1 MQQQQ
6 AKIPGLS
13 QNLPPRLNVWGEEDV
28 DDNFGI
34 RLFQNMFSPGYWE
47 NDTSTDVERTLES
60 IYRETGDV
68 GTLPRYAPKEFSLP
82 NGTKKTLSSEEYTA
96 FSKDFGQ
103 ENNQL
108 LSDVMEDNDFN
119 SMEPEMQAAIINDI
133 YQYSLDIAKDEL
145 MDYGYL
151 SADSEAARLLDS
163 GFPISDY
170 FITKAKLDVFEGEGS
185 TQQKRDALFAMDGM
199 SGEEKNEFA
208 KLYFDSEKE
217 IDYSNADTYAMTQL
231 SDAGQNKYNRVESL
245 GYSVQKYAELYP
257 IAAASEKK
265 AIVISNL
272 MAAGLTEAQA
282 MEFYRRIKKQDWD
295 E

>member
-1 MQQQQ
+1 M
-6 AKIPGLS
+6 
-13 QNLPPRLNVWGEEDV
+13 V
-28 DDNFGI
+28 
-34 RLFQNMFSPGYWE
+34 SPGYWE

>member
-1 MQQQQ
+1 MD
-6 AKIPGLS
+6 G
-13 QNLPPRLNVWGEEDV
+13 
-28 DDNFGI
+28 
-34 RLFQNMFSPGYWE
+34 
-47 NDTSTDVERTLES
+47 RT
-60 IYRETGDV
+60 
-68 GTLPRYAPKEFSLP
+68 KE
-82 NGTKKTLSSEEYTA
+82 LSSEEYTKL
-96 FSKDFGQ
+96 SKEFGQ
-103 ENNQL
+103 NSNQILSELFENQ
-108 LSDVMEDNDFN
+108 DFF
-119 SMEPEMQAAIINDI
+119 SLDAEMQAAMIEDV
-133 YQYSLDIAKDEL
+133 YKYSLDLAKDDVSGNSFLQDGDATLEL
-145 MDYGYL
+145 F
-151 SADSEAARLLDS
+151 DS
-163 GFPISDY
+163 GFPVSTY
-170 FITKAKLDVFEGEGS
+170 FLTKAQLDSFTGEGS